1 MKTVVKG
8 ILSSFAKTRAWQVN
22 QLARAQKVIQMAIRL
37 GAIRRA
43 GLKSRVITYL
53 AQWESF
59 DTMVRRATLMWI
71 GHVRAY
77 ACKSTPEKLAIWLVG
92 RRHLNRLNGLTL
104 AFRRQVYPRNRLVPF
119 SSRSEQRVYQ
129 AFPTEAV
136 IPDHERALDRWKVGC
151 LLPPHI
157 PMDAFRRVSNSPEA
171 GGSDVDLGEV
181 RRGRNRNRTRKLYG
195 ETDRDKFAVNVRQQR
210 AHKTEQGTWKCL
222 VCDEESHAVSDPSQV
237 TAQSFPCDQCGQ
249 NFRRRTQQRNHLS
262 PVNRPLYR
270 SFSKY

>member
-22 QLARAQKVIQMAIRL
+22 QLARAQKVIRMAIRRCLGIRL

-43 GLKSRVITYL
+43 GLNSRVITYL

-59 DTMVRRATLMWI
+59 DTMVRMATLMWI

-119 SSRSEQRVYQ
+119 SSRSEKLETKGVPGISY
-129 AFPTEAV
+129 
-136 IPDHERALDRWKVGC
+136 K
-151 LLPPHI
+151 
-157 PMDAFRRVSNSPEA
+157 
-171 GGSDVDLGEV
+171 GSHSG
-181 RRGRNRNRTRKLYG
+181 
-195 ETDRDKFAVNVRQQR
+195 
-210 AHKTEQGTWKCL
+210 
-222 VCDEESHAVSDPSQV
+222 P
-237 TAQSFPCDQCGQ
+237 
-249 NFRRRTQQRNHLS
+249 
-262 PVNRPLYR
+262 
-270 SFSKY
+270 